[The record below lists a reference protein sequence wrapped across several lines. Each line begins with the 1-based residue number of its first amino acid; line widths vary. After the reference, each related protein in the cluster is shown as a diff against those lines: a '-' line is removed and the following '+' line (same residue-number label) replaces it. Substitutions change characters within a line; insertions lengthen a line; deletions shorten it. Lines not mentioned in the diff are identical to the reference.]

1 MTGTPTTNLL
11 GLSLGKRSNEKV
23 DDASDPSDAEEDVGQ
38 GDDISLSVRSSSS
51 SRADEPSLRVWTNY
65 DREDLRKFKEMIT
78 HFIAVPQFNAIP
90 KLVTTHIT
98 TPLLDRQGPR
108 PGSIQ
113 VLNQVMEMT
122 MIRHRQVAWRHQH
135 HVDLNLSAESRM

>member
-11 GLSLGKRSNEKV
+11 GLSLGKRSNENRAEV
-23 DDASDPSDAEEDVGQ
+23 DDASDPSDAEEEEV
-38 GDDISLSVRSSSS
+38 SLSHRSSSS

-108 PGSIQ
+108 PGSIR

-122 MIRHRQVAWRHQH
+122 MIRHRQVAWCHQQY
-135 HVDLNLSAESRM
+135 VDLNLSTELRM